1 MKSYKPTSPSR
12 RSMTNPDYT
21 GLSKVRPHRPLT
33 KRLPS
38 RGGRNSQGR
47 ITMRHQG
54 GGNKKLY
61 RMVDFK
67 QALKPGVVTA
77 KAVIETLEYD
87 PYRTAFIALIKNEDG
102 SKTYILA
109 PQNIKIGEE
118 ITIGESKVLKTGSR
132 MKLKD
137 IPVGYQVHNVELIPG
152 RGGQLA
158 RSAGTYLEIL
168 ANADGYTDLK
178 MGSGE
183 VRRVQW
189 DAMASLGQV
198 SNSEWNLVTFGK
210 AGRSRWAG
218 IRPTV
223 RGKAMNPV
231 DHPYGGGEGSQPRGT
246 RKPKDIWGN
255 ITGGH
260 KTRDKNKKSSKF
272 IVKRRISLRN
282 RNGGK

>member
-12 RSMTNPDYT
+12 RSMTTADYST
-21 GLSKVRPHRPLT
+21 LSNVRPKRGLT
-33 KRLPS
+33 VRLKS

-67 QALKPGVVTA
+67 QTLPVGKAIA
-77 KAVIETLEYD
+77 KAVVETLEYD
-87 PYRTAFIALIKNEDG
+87 PYRTAFIALVKYEDG
-102 SKTYILA
+102 RHAYILA
-109 PQNIKIGEE
+109 PMDLKVGAEIVTADTTPLAIGNRMRLKNIP
-118 ITIGESKVLKTGSR
+118 L
-132 MKLKD
+132 
-137 IPVGYQVHNVELIPG
+137 GYHVYNIEMTPG
-152 RGGQLA
+152 RGGQIA
-158 RSAGTYLEIL
+158 RSAGSSVEVL

-178 MGSGE
+178 LASGE
-183 VRRVQW
+183 VRRVEW
-189 DAMASLGQV
+189 TCFASLGQV
-198 SNSEWNLVTFGK
+198 SNSEWSLVSIGK
-210 AGRSRWAG
+210 AGRSRWLG

-260 KTRDKNKKSSKF
+260 KTRNKKKKSNQF
-272 IVKRRISLRN
+272 IVKRRVSLRN
-282 RNGGK
+282 RNNH